1 MKTIVA
7 FIDRN
12 SNVLGSFETNIVP
25 NVGDTI
31 SIDGVDTEGS
41 YRRVSMLS
49 YKYGNDLTVV
59 GASVSDSISD
69 K

>member
-12 SNVLGSFETNIVP
+12 SNVLASFETNIVP

-31 SIDGVDTEGS
+31 SIDGVDTEGF